1 MNKLIASP
9 ATRLLTAAGGFI
21 TALCAARELNET
33 YDYYMRHL
41 LNGFSNFLKLPIA
54 VALLLFL
61 VCAALFSLSVWNNRG
76 KKMPFWR
83 RADISYLAVLAWCA
97 EFVCIFFVRR
107 SRENSLRI
115 FLLSLAVYTV
125 FVLIAA
131 EVLSRLRDKAI
142 GKTLYW
148 RRFFRL
154 YPLKKPAGFLTALML
169 AGIVLYLCVL
179 CPVSILRTEPYLYTR
194 TSTNESFLLSPYSEL
209 PNAPNFTVYFFAIF
223 ALGALTYLCSFI
235 LTLSKEYEEL
245 NAEKVRAE
253 RFKAEL
259 ITNVSHDIRTPLTSI
274 INYVDILKALPVERA
289 DFTEYVAILDKK
301 AARLKT
307 LIGDL
312 MEASKAGTGNL
323 SVELKEIDLPE
334 IVGQIAGEFEDR
346 FIERD
351 LTLVLR
357 QPNQPVTARADSG
370 HLWRVLENLFGN
382 AAKYALPGTRVFAEI
397 ALAGSRPV
405 FALKNV
411 SQNPID
417 IPAETLA
424 EQFMRGDRSRHTE
437 GSGLGLY
444 IAKSLVELMGGEFAV
459 RASGDLFEV
468 VIGF

>member
-1 MNKLIASP
+1 MKKMLASP
-9 ATRLLTAAGGFI
+9 VIRLITVIGGFVA
-21 TALCAARELNET
+21 ALCAVRDLSGT
-33 YDYYMRHL
+33 YNYYVGHFL
-41 LNGFSNFLKLPIA
+41 GGFLNFLELPAA
-54 VALLLFL
+54 VALVLFL
-61 VCAALFSLSVWNNRG
+61 VCAVLFSLSVWNNS
-76 KKMPFWR
+76 KKKTPFWR
-83 RADISYLAVLAWCA
+83 RVDISYLAVLAWCA

-107 SRENSLRI
+107 SRENSLNV
-115 FLLSLAVYTV
+115 FFLSLAAYAV
-125 FVLIAA
+125 FVLFAA
-131 EVLSRLRDKAI
+131 ELLSRIRDKHLA
-142 GKTLYW
+142 KTLYW
-148 RRFFRL
+148 RRFFRR
-154 YPLKKPAGFLTALML
+154 YTLKKPAGLLTALLL

-179 CPVSILRTEPYLYTR
+179 SPISVLRTEPYLYTAEGR
-194 TSTNESFLLSPYSEL
+194 ESVLLHFTDFPSP
-209 PNAPNFTVYFFAIF
+209 PDFTVFLFSLF

-274 INYVDILKALPVERA
+274 INYVDLLKNLPVERVDYA
-289 DFTEYVAILDKK
+289 EYVAILDKK

-312 MEASKAGTGNL
+312 MEASKAGTGNM
-323 SVELKEIDLPE
+323 SVERKEINLPE
-334 IVGQIAGEFEDR
+334 IVGQIAGEFDDR
-346 FIERD
+346 FTERD

-357 QPNQPVTARADSG
+357 QPEQSVSVMADNA

-397 ALAGSRPV
+397 SVMNAKPV
-405 FALKNV
+405 FSIKNV

-417 IPAETLA
+417 IPAEALA

-444 IAKSLVELMGGEFAV
+444 IAKSLTELMGCVFTV
-459 RASGDLFEV
+459 RASGDLFEAN
-468 VIGF
+468 IMF

>member
-1 MNKLIASP
+1 MKKILASP
-9 ATRLLTAAGGFI
+9 ATRLLAAAGGFI
-21 TALCAARELNET
+21 AAQCAARELNET

-41 LNGFSNFLKLPIA
+41 LNGFLNFLKLPIA

-125 FVLIAA
+125 FALIAA

-154 YPLKKPAGFLTALML
+154 YPLKKPAGFLMALVL
-169 AGIVLYLCVL
+169 AGIVVYLCVL
-179 CPVSILRTEPYLYTR
+179 CPVNILRTDPYLQTMDGR
-194 TSTNESFLLSPYSEL
+194 ELLFSPFTDF
-209 PNAPNFTVYFFAIF
+209 PNPPDLTLYLFSLF

-274 INYVDILKALPVERA
+274 INYVDLLKALPVERA

-357 QPNQPVTARADSG
+357 QPEQPVTARADSG

-397 ALAGSRPV
+397 ALMGSRPV

-411 SQNPID
+411 SQTPID